1 MATSGDTV
9 RLTATFKNFADALTD
24 PTEITVKFYDQSKVQ
39 IGSTVTLDASN
50 KDSTGVYHYDYIVPS
65 GYKKI
70 YYEFCGIIDD
80 YPSVE
85 RDIIQVTF
93 V

>member
-1 MATSGDTV
+1 MAINGDTV

-24 PTEITVKFYDQSKVQ
+24 PTAITVKFYDQSKAQ
-39 IGSTVTLDASN
+39 IGATITDGDIV
-50 KDSTGVYHYDYIVPS
+50 KDSTGVYHYDYTIPD

-70 YYEFCGIIDD
+70 YYEFCGTIDGK
-80 YPSVE
+80 PSVE